1 MFGSAR
7 AHTAALRPARLLMAM
22 AIVLISLALGPAAGS
37 AARST
42 AQPIPLVVLEFDT
55 ALTSL
60 NLSGGDFAMP
70 LASDPGNA
78 LPDSIDGFGFVNS
91 RVTITLSSQRSPN
104 PGPASTGR
112 ACAVPFFAP
121 PGGDTAGA
129 SDFCPPGDPP
139 AIDPAQLDGQ
149 GYAVFSFFDVFF
161 DISVTDVDPRPGRN
175 FAGMPGGATIVLPD
189 NRGADMRTSYLRR
202 FEMNAPN
209 FGLVPPPEVS
219 PYIGHFDIRIPL
231 GGDINGNSCDDM
243 LKFTLATHAVG
254 GQNRTFV
261 TLPDGTV
268 IDSFGSAA
276 DLKGA
281 VVDVINDPNHVPPCS
296 ADPTFEIGAINPNTG
311 LPDPLVFGGPTTATS
326 HLRNPILPGVMKQD
340 VPDQLVALRGSA
352 TDKHD
357 RDGLDDAIKHLTRSL
372 DPALW
377 TDGSHLTPMH
387 GEKVFNEERDTVKA
401 LDKLI
406 KDKKSALDKGLLQV
420 LSGDLTRAD
429 RALAATAISDAI
441 AAAGDPAKI
450 ARANDEL
457 AKGDADATK
466 GNSDAAIDHYRK
478 AWQKAQEA
486 M

>member
-1 MFGSAR
+1 L
-7 AHTAALRPARLLMAM
+7 H
-22 AIVLISLALGPAAGS
+22 
-37 AARST
+37 
-42 AQPIPLVVLEFDT
+42 
-55 ALTSL
+55 
-60 NLSGGDFAMP
+60 
-70 LASDPGNA
+70 
-78 LPDSIDGFGFVNS
+78 
-91 RVTITLSSQRSPN
+91 
-104 PGPASTGR
+104 
-112 ACAVPFFAP
+112 P

-139 AIDPAQLDGQ
+139 AIDPAQLHGQ

-243 LKFTLATHAVG
+243 L
-254 GQNRTFV
+254 
-261 TLPDGTV
+261 
-268 IDSFGSAA
+268 
-276 DLKGA
+276 
-281 VVDVINDPNHVPPCS
+281 INDPNHVPPCS